1 MKNFPRSIPDRRPHT
16 QKIGAIFSAIIFF
29 SAPSMRQTGGQG
41 MGRRKDDP
49 ELQKAKGYPGRRKA
63 KVEQEL
69 EAIAAAAEKAGTEN
83 DPFPVPVEFTKAPV
97 YWSRAIQLW
106 KELSDIMVKQG
117 RRRPAYRG
125 ALARYCWWTQQFFDC
140 ADQVRRDLPRG
151 GVTIKVKKGDGAYV
165 YRTHPNIDFMAKAE
179 TALRLL
185 DAEFGFTPMRDQDLI
200 RTESFNASQGRLPLG
215 GPHHQSSV
223 PHNESDVNNGADP
236 MGLMNGADSPPP
248 GTRPN

>member
-1 MKNFPRSIPDRRPHT
+1 
-16 QKIGAIFSAIIFF
+16 
-29 SAPSMRQTGGQG
+29 

-49 ELQKAKGYPGRRKA
+49 QLQQAKGFPGRRKR

-69 EAIAAAAEKAGTEN
+69 EAIAQAAEKSGTDV
-83 DPFPVPVEFTKAPV
+83 DPFPVPVEFSKAPA
-97 YWSRAIQLW
+97 YWSHAIRLW
-106 KELSDIMVKQG
+106 KELSDIMFKQG

-125 ALARYCWWTQQFFDC
+125 ALARYCWWMQQFFDC
-140 ADQVRRDLPRG
+140 ADQLRKDLPKG
-151 GVTIKVKKGDGAYV
+151 GVTIKVKKGDGEFV

-200 RTESFNASQGRLPLG
+200 RTESFNAGQGRLPLG
-215 GPHHQSSV
+215 GAHPQSGAQR
-223 PHNESDVNNGADP
+223 PPPAEEADVDP
-236 MGLMNGADSPPP
+236 MGLMNGSDSPPP

>member
-1 MKNFPRSIPDRRPHT
+1 
-16 QKIGAIFSAIIFF
+16 
-29 SAPSMRQTGGQG
+29 

-49 ELQKAKGYPGRRKA
+49 QLQQAKGFPGRRKR

-69 EAIAAAAEKAGTEN
+69 EAIAQAAEKSGTDV
-83 DPFPVPVEFTKAPV
+83 DPFPVPAEFTKAPA
-97 YWSRAIQLW
+97 YWAYAIRLW

-125 ALARYCWWTQQFFDC
+125 ALARYCWWMQQFFDC
-140 ADQVRRDLPRG
+140 ADQLRKDLPKG
-151 GVTIKVKKGDGAYV
+151 GVTVKVKKGDGEIV

-200 RTESFNASQGRLPLG
+200 RTESFNAGQGRLPLG
-215 GPHHQSSV
+215 GTHPQSGV
-223 PHNESDVNNGADP
+223 QRPASDDDPDADP

-248 GTRPN
+248 GARPN

>member
-1 MKNFPRSIPDRRPHT
+1 
-16 QKIGAIFSAIIFF
+16 
-29 SAPSMRQTGGQG
+29 

-49 ELQKAKGYPGRRKA
+49 QLQQAKGFPGRRKR

-69 EAIAAAAEKAGTEN
+69 EAIAQAAEKSGTDV
-83 DPFPVPVEFTKAPV
+83 DPFPVPAEFTKAPA
-97 YWSRAIQLW
+97 YWAYAIRLW

-125 ALARYCWWTQQFFDC
+125 ALARYCWWMQQFFDC
-140 ADQVRRDLPRG
+140 ADQLRKDLPKG
-151 GVTIKVKKGDGAYV
+151 GVTVQVKKGDGEIV

-200 RTESFNASQGRLPLG
+200 RTESFNAGQGRLPLG
-215 GPHHQSSV
+215 GTHPQSGV
-223 PHNESDVNNGADP
+223 QRPASDEDSDADP

-248 GTRPN
+248 GARPN